1 MDQISS
7 ITKRT
12 EEERYSDDDLQIG
25 DNVMDEDED
34 DLVDELARFVEG
46 QDQEIVKDYSNTF

>member
-1 MDQISS
+1 MDQIAS

-25 DNVMDEDED
+25 DNMMDEDED